1 MIDKT
6 IPFPVGDNPT
16 EARLLY
22 GVSAPD
28 GLTLL
33 EDNSVQTICT
43 SPPYWGLRDYGADGQ
58 IGLEDD
64 IEEYIANLVAVFDEC
79 KRVLRKDGTL
89 WLNLGDSYA
98 GGGRAGKNPEYHS
111 KHKMFGKTVD
121 ESETGRFGVPKS
133 IPNGLKAKDLVGI
146 PWRVAFAL
154 QADGW
159 YLRSAAPWIKGNCM
173 PESVT
178 DRPSTATEYI
188 FLFAHPDSGG
198 KYFYDIDAVRVS
210 HNPKWIQARKTH
222 SADRPNQMRSDRRSD
237 MVLRYDGKVVGNPKG
252 RNRRNTDAWNEM
264 LEVSAQELL
273 TACKSYGVV
282 HNAEGD
288 ILAFKVNPKPFS
300 GAHFATWPTE
310 LVEPM
315 VLAGSPVDGTVLDPF
330 SGSATTGAVALANGR
345 NYIGIDLNE
354 EYFPLAECRV
364 QDIKVSKPKTDLPEM
379 TTLDMFGVGND

>member
-28 GLTLL
+28 GLSLL

-111 KHKMFGKTVD
+111 KHTMFGKTVD
-121 ESETGRFGVPKS
+121 ESETGRFGVPKP

-146 PWRVAFAL
+146 PWRVALAL

-159 YLRSAAPWIKGNCM
+159 YLRNDIIWSKGNPM
-173 PESVT
+173 PESAK
-178 DRPSTATEYI
+178 DRFTRSHEYV
-188 FLFAHPDSGG
+188 FLFSHPESSGKYYFDAHSVREPCADGSLKDLKRRKNLNNKGGG
-198 KYFYDIDAVRVS
+198 KGSFDEVRGDLTRSRADYF
-210 HNPKWIQARKTH
+210 QE
-222 SADRPNQMRSDRRSD
+222 
-237 MVLRYDGKVVGNPKG
+237 DGY
-252 RNRRNTDAWNEM
+252 RNRRTVWDINT
-264 LEVSAQELL
+264 
-273 TACKSYGVV
+273 
-282 HNAEGD
+282 
-288 ILAFKVNPKPFS
+288 KPFG
-300 GAHFATWPTE
+300 GAHFAVWPTE
-310 LVEPM
+310 LVELM
-315 VLAGSPVDGTVLDPF
+315 VVAGSPVDGTVLDPF

-345 NYIGIDLNE
+345 NYVGIDLNE
-354 EYFPLAECRV
+354 DYFPLAECRV
-364 QDIKVSKPKTDLPEM
+364 QGIKVSKPKSVVPEV
-379 TTLDMFGVGND
+379 TTLDMFGVGS